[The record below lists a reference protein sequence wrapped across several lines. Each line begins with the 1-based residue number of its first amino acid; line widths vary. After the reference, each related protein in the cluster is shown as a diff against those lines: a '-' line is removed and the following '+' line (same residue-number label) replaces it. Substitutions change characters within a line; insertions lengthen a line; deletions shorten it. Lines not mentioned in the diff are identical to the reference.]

1 MRKALH
7 DMEQAERFLHHQMH
21 PEEKKAFAVR
31 LLTDPDL
38 HEQVTLQQYSYRL
51 IRYQARQ
58 EKKKQLENIHH
69 TLMQDPQFKELLQQI
84 FP

>member
-31 LLTDPDL
+31 LLTEPDL

-58 EKKKQLENIHH
+58 EKKEQLEKIHH
-69 TLMQDPQFKELLQQI
+69 TLMQEPEFKQLLQQI